1 MIGDGNVFVAARDC
15 RLGHRPNIARAI
27 TPMRM
32 HLQITAKARTPRWV
46 SSEPCSAF
54 RQRKKFLPQRR
65 RMRWMLFP
73 SNPLP
78 DLFLQERAYVRE
90 LGQRSFLCD
99 QIACFYL
106 PQKCTSGRATK
117 RALQNI

>member
-32 HLQITAKARTPRWV
+32 HLQITAKARTPRWG
-46 SSEPCSAF
+46 SGEPRSAF
-54 RQRKKFLPQRR
+54 RQRKKFLPQSRWT
-65 RMRWMLFP
+65 RWMLFP
-73 SNPLP
+73 SDPLP
-78 DLFLQERAYVRE
+78 DLFLQKRAHMRE

-99 QIACFYL
+99 QIAGFDF